1 MGKTFPLPGQGDSGE
16 RRRSAGKDDGDS
28 RAGGVR
34 TITDPCS
41 GGWRIACPA
50 AGMYPSGVHPD
61 LAFHLIGISHHT
73 AGVEVREQFAFTPRQ
88 LSAWLEAQG
97 AAARPALMLS
107 TCNRCELYWCGGYD
121 FEGWFRSFAA
131 ERGVVADGALIRL
144 DGEQAIRHLFTVA
157 AGLDSQVLGETEI
170 LGQVRR
176 AYDAARAAGTT
187 TREMDAIF
195 SAALS
200 AGRRVRRETFLGR
213 HPASVSS
220 AAVELAAAQSEGKLG
235 RVLVLGAGE
244 AAEGVLGALHEQRV
258 THSVLI
264 NRHPERAKTLALAW
278 GAEARAWDELD
289 SLLIGADL
297 LLVATAAAHPVVLAA
312 TLAQATG
319 AREGRKLMV
328 MDLAVPRNV
337 EPNARAIHG
346 IELFDLDDLQRL
358 CCPAAGTAAA
368 ALAEAERVLDEELT
382 RLRHNLQ
389 GLAVAPHLAE
399 LHRVGARVAE
409 QEAEWAL
416 AQLEELSDRERQI
429 VREMADRLVRRVL
442 YPVSRSLRA
451 DVHSNLEKPPA
462 LKSTAQ

>member
-1 MGKTFPLPGQGDSGE
+1 MY
-16 RRRSAGKDDGDS
+16 RSDVL
-28 RAGGVR
+28 R
-34 TITDPCS
+34 
-41 GGWRIACPA
+41 
-50 AGMYPSGVHPD
+50 D
-61 LAFHLIGISHHT
+61 LAFHLVGITHHT
-73 AGVEVREQFAFTPRQ
+73 AGVEVREQFAFTPLQ
-88 LSAWLEAQG
+88 LSAWLEAQ
-97 AAARPALMLS
+97 ARASRPALLLS
-107 TCNRCELYWCGGYD
+107 TCNRCELYWCGGDD

-131 ERGVVADGALIRL
+131 ERGVVADQAIVRL
-144 DGEQAIRHLFTVA
+144 DGEEAIRHLFSVA
-157 AGLDSQVLGETEI
+157 AGLDSQIVGETEV

-220 AAVELAAAQSEGKLG
+220 AAVELAAARLKGELG

-244 AAEGVLGALHEQRV
+244 AAEGVLRALHEQRANQ
-258 THSVLI
+258 TALI
-264 NRHPERAKTLALAW
+264 NRHPERANTLALAW

-289 SLLIGADL
+289 ALLAEADL
-297 LLVATAAAHPVVLAA
+297 LLVATAAAHPVLAAA
-312 TLAQATG
+312 TLARAAG

-337 EPNARAIHG
+337 EPAARAISG
-346 IELFDLDDLQRL
+346 LELFDLDDLQRL

-368 ALAEAERVLDEELT
+368 ALAEAERVLEGELT
-382 RLRHNLQ
+382 RLQHNLR

-416 AQLEELSDRERQI
+416 AQLEDLSERERQI
-429 VREMADRLVRRVL
+429 VRDMADRLVRRVL
-442 YPVSRSLRA
+442 YPVSRSLRTG
-451 DVHSNLEKPPA
+451 VHSNLERPPS